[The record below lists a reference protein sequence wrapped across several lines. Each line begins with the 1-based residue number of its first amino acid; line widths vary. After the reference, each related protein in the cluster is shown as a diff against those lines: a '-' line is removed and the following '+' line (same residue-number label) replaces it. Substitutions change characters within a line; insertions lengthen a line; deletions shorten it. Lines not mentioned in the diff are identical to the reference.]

1 LLDDGS
7 DLLQPRIISAL
18 LLVITSRIFLKSY
31 HGWQCLLERDLIL
44 LALDMLKRFSDL
56 KNLFIQAIQSLINF
70 LIQVHLLLFDS
81 RLSFH
86 FCFVFFPLLDDGHL
100 QSLLYRQVVVFDLIF
115 EFGDYLLQCL
125 HFGLVHFC

>member
-7 DLLQPRIISAL
+7 DLLQPRIIGSL
-18 LLVITSRIFLKSY
+18 LLIITSCIFLKSY

-44 LALDMLKRFSDL
+44 LAPDILQRFSDL
-56 KNLFIQAIQSLINF
+56 KHLFIQAIQSLINF

-86 FCFVFFPLLDDGHL
+86 FCFMFFPLLDDGHL
-100 QSLLYRQVVVFDLIF
+100 QRLPYRQIVVFDLMF